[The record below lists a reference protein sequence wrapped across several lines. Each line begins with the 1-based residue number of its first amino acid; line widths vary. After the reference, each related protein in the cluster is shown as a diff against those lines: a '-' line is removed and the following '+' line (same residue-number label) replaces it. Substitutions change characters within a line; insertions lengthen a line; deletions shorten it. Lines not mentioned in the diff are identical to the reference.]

1 MFQGKEEIRHSR
13 STGSEVGFTD
23 IAHFLKLN
31 KIFIPLVTVALSLL
45 LFTASFLIPQQYD
58 KKLTYSIELTQN
70 VTNAESVNPSQA
82 VGYSAVDILE
92 NADFS
97 RVAVSSRYV
106 ASEQHIEAFIQSQS
120 GDLLKKTDSRVTAL
134 LKTKLQEKYGG
145 KRRFDELDREPVSIA
160 VVSSSNIDQSR
171 PNAIIGGLALL
182 SGFVIA
188 SGLALLRTA
197 LSQNR

>member
-31 KIFIPLVTVALSLL
+31 KIFTLLVTVALSLL
-45 LFTASFLIPQQYD
+45 LFTASFLIPQQYS
-58 KKLTYSIELTQN
+58 KKLTYSVELTQN
-70 VTNAESVNPSQA
+70 VTNVEPINSLQA
-82 VGYSAVDILE
+82 GYSAVDILE
-92 NADFS
+92 KADFS
-97 RVAVSSRYV
+97 RVAISSRYV
-106 ASEQHIEAFIQSQS
+106 EGEQQIEVFIQSQS
-120 GDLLKKTDSRVTAL
+120 RDLLKKIDSRVTVL
-134 LKTKLQEKYGG
+134 LKAKLQEKYGD
-145 KRRFDELDREPVSIA
+145 KRRFDGLNRESVSIV

-171 PNAIIGGLALL
+171 PNTIIGGLALL

-197 LSQNR
+197 LSRNR